1 MSVELDEVRHIASL
15 ARLGIPAERLGVL
28 ARELSGIL
36 AHMAVLQRVDTSGA
50 RESTTIQTPWR
61 EDHGPPTRLLRPIEA
76 FAPEVRDG
84 FFIVP
89 RLATHGGRS
98 SGDSPGT
105 GAGKGGSEALEP
117 EDLS

>member
-15 ARLGIPAERLGVL
+15 ARLGIPAERLGAL
-28 ARELSGIL
+28 AQELSGIL

-50 RESTTIQTPWR
+50 EDLTSIETPWR
-61 EDHGPPTRLLRPIEA
+61 DDHGPPTRLLRPIEA
-76 FAPEVRDG
+76 FAPKVRDG

-89 RLATHGGRS
+89 RLATHGGRLPA
-98 SGDSPGT
+98 GGHGPDDAADSV
-105 GAGKGGSEALEP
+105 EP

>member
-15 ARLGIPAERLGVL
+15 ARLGIEKDRLSVL
-28 ARELSGIL
+28 AKELSGIL
-36 AHMAVLQRVDTSGA
+36 AHMAVLQRVDVGGVQDSSSA
-50 RESTTIQTPWR
+50 MQTPWR
-61 EDHGPPTRLLRPIEA
+61 EDHGPPIKLLRHIDA

-89 RLATHGGRS
+89 RLATHGGRAV
-98 SGDSPGT
+98 GDAAAT
-105 GAGKGGSEALEP
+105 AGDDAVAP

>member
-1 MSVELDEVRHIASL
+1 MSVKLDEVRHIASL
-15 ARLGIPAERLGVL
+15 ARLGVPEDRLGVL
-28 ARELSGIL
+28 AQELSGIL
-36 AHMAVLQRVDTSGA
+36 AHMAVLQRVDTTGA
-50 RESTTIQTPWR
+50 EESAAIQTPLR

-98 SGDSPGT
+98 SGDAAARP
-105 GAGKGGSEALEP
+105 KGETESLEP

>member
-1 MSVELDEVRHIASL
+1 MSVKLDEVRHIASL
-15 ARLGIPAERLGVL
+15 ARLGVPEERLGVL
-28 ARELSGIL
+28 AHELSGIL
-36 AHMAVLQRVDTSGA
+36 AHMAVLQRVDTTGA
-50 RESTTIQTPWR
+50 EESASIQTPWR

-98 SGDSPGT
+98 SGDD
-105 GAGKGGSEALEP
+105 AGRPKDETVSLEP

>member
-28 ARELSGIL
+28 AQELSGIL

-50 RESTTIQTPWR
+50 EDLTSIETPWR
-61 EDHGPPTRLLRPIEA
+61 EDHGPSTRLLRPIEA

-98 SGDSPGT
+98 P
-105 GAGKGGSEALEP
+105 AGGGGSSDEAESVEP